1 VKEKQGVLF
10 QLHAPYWLHS
20 SMQVGEARTE
30 FRKENAHLGQLIPRS
45 TIGRRT
51 RSLLSAEGIPV
62 LRGQGRPKFG
72 NGSYWLLYDTGR
84 HRDSY

>member
-1 VKEKQGVLF
+1 VKKKQGVLF
-10 QLHAPYWLHS
+10 QLHAPFWLHS
-20 SMQVGEARTE
+20 FVQVGEARRE
-30 FRKENAHLGQLIPRS
+30 FGKVSAHLGQLIPRS
-45 TIGRRT
+45 AIARET

-62 LRGQGRPKFG
+62 LRGHGWPKFG

>member
-1 VKEKQGVLF
+1 VKKKQGVLF

-20 SMQVGEARTE
+20 SVQVGEARGE
-30 FRKENAHLGQLIPRS
+30 FGKVNAHLGQLIPRS
-45 TIGRRT
+45 TIARET
-51 RSLLSAEGIPV
+51 RSLLSAGGILA
-62 LRGQGRPKFG
+62 LRGHGPPEFG